1 MYIWQTNP
9 TGITKLHDLNRSDQN
24 IIDEIRSG
32 NDEPLKAL
40 YRLYRKEFIAWAGN
54 RYGANDEQAKDV
66 FQDTVVAFYR
76 NIHRGKLTTL
86 TSTLK
91 SYLFEIG
98 KHKLINLLKRERRI
112 TYNDDSHLIN
122 RKENEDYMNEENE
135 VHSQKQIREAIA
147 KLPEDCQS
155 VLKLFYF
162 KEYDMDSIAREMG
175 YKNADTAKSKKS
187 VCMKKLLAELKEL
200 TMLLML

>member
-9 TGITKLHDLNRSDQN
+9 TSITKPHDLKRSDQH
-24 IIDEIRSG
+24 IINEIRSG
-32 NDEPLKAL
+32 NEEHLKAL
-40 YRLYRKEFIAWAGN
+40 YRLYRNEFIAWSGKQ
-54 RYGANDEQAKDV
+54 YGANGEQAKDV
-66 FQDTVVAFYR
+66 FQDAVIAFYS
-76 NIHRGKLTTL
+76 NIQTGKLTTL
-86 TSTLK
+86 TCTLK

-98 KHKLINLLKRERRI
+98 KRKLINLLKRERRI
-112 TYNDDSHLIN
+112 TYEIDPQLIN

-135 VHSQKQIREAIA
+135 VHSQEQIREAIA

-187 VCMKKLLAELKEL
+187 VCMKRLLTELKKI
-200 TMLLML
+200 TMILMI